1 MKAENLI
8 HHICVDLVIEIRI
21 LVFVIFYL
29 LNIYMLT
36 SQNNS
41 LKYLVIAALC
51 FSFLSCARSM
61 NPDVERGSLYQFQDG
76 YPEVRMTAIG
86 LLDAQDNPFISVTS
100 EIVYGSLVYRTIE
113 GQTFAQV
120 TIEIR
125 VNEKEGDYSKSSRDQ
140 LDILTENSDNYT
152 NQEVFSYEK
161 KLDVEPGNYDIEVS
175 VTDNSSGRTVVR
187 NTSTLIP
194 DPESPVTNLTS
205 IRLSGKIADQKN
217 RQFSPITTYDVPSRL
232 DSLKF
237 DFQVTNNDMDDPL
250 TVNAS
255 LLKFEADTTA
265 ARRLS
270 YNNYSSS
277 SIQYQGVDVRDPEE
291 IDSNVR
297 LLDQAGSV
305 LIEYKYDLLER
316 GNYRFEVETVDQEGE
331 TIYRA
336 RDFAVKS
343 NNYPSVAS
351 AREMAA
357 PLIYIMDDD
366 NHEEMMSIS
375 DPDSLKEAIDRFWLS
390 NVGSQN
396 RARSVITMYYERVE
410 QANKQ
415 FSNFKEGWKTDMGM
429 IYILFGPPW
438 YVDRTLNR
446 MQWSYSYDRNDPRR
460 NFYFERN
467 RIPNEYYPFNHY
479 VVQRSQSYFNLI
491 YQQTEL
497 WRTGRILEANL

>member
-1 MKAENLI
+1 MA
-8 HHICVDLVIEIRI
+8 I
-21 LVFVIFYL
+21 L
-29 LNIYMLT
+29 
-36 SQNNS
+36 NNTY
-41 LKYLVIAALC
+41 LKYFTFAALC
-51 FSFLSCARSM
+51 FSLLSCARSM
-61 NPDVERGSLYQFQDG
+61 NPDVERGSMYQFQDG
-76 YPEVRMTAIG
+76 YPEVRMSAIG
-86 LLDAQDNPFISVTS
+86 LLDEQDSPFVSVNT
-100 EIVYGSLVYRTIE
+100 EIVFGSLVYRTIE
-113 GQTFAQV
+113 DRTFAQV
-120 TIEIR
+120 TVEIR
-125 VNEKEGDYSKSSRDQ
+125 VNEKEGNFSTSSRDQ
-140 LDILTENSDNYT
+140 LDVLSNDANSYN

-194 DPESPVTNLTS
+194 DPENPVTNLTS
-205 IRLSGKIADQKN
+205 IRLSGKMVGQGDSRFN
-217 RQFSPITTYDVPSRL
+217 TITTYDVPSRI

-250 TVNAS
+250 VVNAS
-255 LLKFEADTTA
+255 LLKFESDTTA

-297 LLDQAGSV
+297 MLDQPGSV
-305 LIEYKYDLLER
+305 LIEFKYELLDR
-316 GNYRFEVETVDQEGE
+316 GNYRFEIETEDQQGE

-336 RDFAVKS
+336 RDFAIKAK
-343 NNYPSVAS
+343 NYPSVAS
-351 AREMAA
+351 SREMAE
-357 PLIYIMDDD
+357 PLIYIMNEK
-366 NHEEMMSIS
+366 NHEEMMNIS

-390 NVGSQN
+390 NVGSQS
-396 RARSVITMYYERVE
+396 RARSVINLYYERVE

-446 MQWSYSYDRNDPRR
+446 MQWSYSYDRSDPRR
-460 NFYFERN
+460 NFFFERN

-479 VVQRSQSYFNLI
+479 IVQRSQSYFNLV

-497 WRTGRILEANL
+497 WRSGRILEANL

>member
-1 MKAENLI
+1 MI
-8 HHICVDLVIEIRI
+8 IP
-21 LVFVIFYL
+21 Y
-29 LNIYMLT
+29 
-36 SQNNS
+36 NS
-41 LKYLVIAALC
+41 FLKYIAITAL
-51 FSFLSCARSM
+51 SISLLSCARSM
-61 NPDVERGSLYQFQDG
+61 NPDVERGSMYQFQDG

-86 LLDAQDNPFISVTS
+86 LLDEQDNPYISMTS
-100 EIVYGSLVYRTIE
+100 EIVYGSLIYRTVDE
-113 GQTFAQV
+113 QTFAQV

-125 VNEKEGDYSKSSRDQ
+125 INEKEGDYSETSRDQ
-140 LDILTENSDNYT
+140 LDILTEDSSDYQ
-152 NQEVFSYEK
+152 NQEVFSYQKRLEVQPG
-161 KLDVEPGNYDIEVS
+161 DYEVEIS

-187 NTSTLIP
+187 NTETLIP

-205 IRLSGKIADQKN
+205 IRLSGKIMGQNSGK
-217 RQFSPITTYDVPSRL
+217 FTPTTTYDVPSRV

-237 DFQVTNNDMDDPL
+237 EFQVTNNDMEDPL

-255 LLKFEADTTA
+255 LLRFEADTTA

-270 YNNYSSS
+270 FNNYSSS
-277 SIQYQGVDVRDPEE
+277 SIQYQGIDVRDPEE

-297 LLDQAGSV
+297 RLDQAGSV
-305 LIEYKYDLLER
+305 LIEFKYDLLDR
-316 GNYRFEVETVDQEGE
+316 GNYRFEVETVDQQGE

-336 RDFAVKS
+336 RDFSVKS

-351 AREMAA
+351 SREMAG
-357 PLIYIMDDD
+357 PLIYIMDRD
-366 NHEEMMSIS
+366 NHEEMMNIS

-390 NVGSQN
+390 NVGSQS
-396 RARSVITMYYERVE
+396 RARSVINLYYERVE

-438 YVDRTLNR
+438 YVNRTLNR

-467 RIPNEYYPFNHY
+467 RC
-479 VVQRSQSYFNLI
+479 
-491 YQQTEL
+491 TE
-497 WRTGRILEANL
+497 

>member
-1 MKAENLI
+1 MT
-8 HHICVDLVIEIRI
+8 
-21 LVFVIFYL
+21 
-29 LNIYMLT
+29 T
-36 SQNNS
+36 SQIRL
-41 LKYLVIAALC
+41 LKYTLIAALGI
-51 FSFLSCARSM
+51 SLLSCARSM
-61 NPDVERGSLYQFQDG
+61 NPDVERGSMYQFQDG
-76 YPEVRMTAIG
+76 YPEVRMDAIG
-86 LLDAQDNPFISVTS
+86 LLDERDNSYISVTS
-100 EIVYGSLVYRTIE
+100 EIVYGSLVYRTVE
-113 GQTFAQV
+113 GQTFAQI

-125 VNEKEGDYSKSSRDQ
+125 VNEIEGNYSETSRDQ
-140 LDILTENSDNYT
+140 LDILSKDSSGYQ
-152 NQEVFSYEK
+152 NQEVFSYQK
-161 KLDVEPGNYDIEVS
+161 QLDVEPGNYEVEVS

-187 NTSTLIP
+187 KTETLIP

-205 IRLSGKIADQKN
+205 IRLSGKIVGQN
-217 RQFSPITTYDVPSRL
+217 NGTYTPITTYDVPSRL

-237 DFQVTNNDMDDPL
+237 VFQVTNNDMADPL
-250 TVNAS
+250 SVSAS
-255 LLKFEADTTA
+255 LLRFEADTTA

-277 SIQYQGVDVRDPEE
+277 SIQYKGVDVRDTEE

-297 LLDQAGSV
+297 RLDQAGSV
-305 LIEYKYDLLER
+305 LIEFKYDLLER
-316 GNYRFEVETVDQEGE
+316 GNYRFEVETTDQQGE

-343 NNYPSVAS
+343 DNYPSVATS
-351 AREMAA
+351 REMAA
-357 PLIYIMDDD
+357 PLIYIMDRD
-366 NHEEMMSIS
+366 NHEEMMNLS
-375 DPDSLKEAIDRFWLS
+375 DPDSLKDAIDRFWLS

-396 RARSVITMYYERVE
+396 RARSVINLYYERVE

-467 RIPNEYYPFNHY
+467 RVPNEYFPFNHY
-479 VVQRSQSYFNLI
+479 IVQRSQSYFNLV

-497 WRTGRILEANL
+497 WRSGAILESNL

>member
-1 MKAENLI
+1 M
-8 HHICVDLVIEIRI
+8 
-21 LVFVIFYL
+21 
-29 LNIYMLT
+29 T
-36 SQNNS
+36 SFHYS
-41 LKYLVIAALC
+41 FLKYIAIAALGI
-51 FSFLSCARSM
+51 SLLSCARSM
-61 NPDVERGSLYQFQDG
+61 NPDVERGSMYQFQDG

-86 LLDAQDNPFISVTS
+86 LLDEQDNPYISVTS
-100 EIVYGSLVYRTIE
+100 EIVYGSLVYRTVE
-113 GQTFAQV
+113 EQTFAQV

-125 VNEKEGDYSKSSRDQ
+125 INEKEGDYSKSSRDQ
-140 LDILTENSDNYT
+140 LDILTEDTNGYQ
-152 NQEVFSYEK
+152 NQEVFSYQKE
-161 KLDVEPGNYDIEVS
+161 LDVQPGDFEVEVS

-187 NTSTLIP
+187 NTETLIP

-205 IRLSGKIADQKN
+205 IRLSGKVADQN
-217 RQFSPITTYDVPSRL
+217 NGRYNPITTYDAPSRL

-237 DFQVTNNDMDDPL
+237 EFQVTNNDMKDPL

-255 LLKFEADTTA
+255 LLRFEADTTA

-277 SIQYQGVDVRDPEE
+277 SIQYQGIDVRDPEE

-297 LLDQAGSV
+297 RLDQAGSV
-305 LIEYKYDLLER
+305 LIEFKYDLLDR
-316 GNYRFEVETVDQEGE
+316 GNYRFEVETVDQQGE

-336 RDFAVKS
+336 RDFAIKS
-343 NNYPSVAS
+343 KNYPSVAT

-357 PLIYIMDDD
+357 PLAYIM
-366 NHEEMMSIS
+366 NEGNYEEMMSIS
-375 DPDSLKEAIDRFWLS
+375 NPDSLKEAIDRFWLS

-396 RARSVITMYYERVE
+396 KARSVINLYYERVE

-460 NFYFERN
+460 NFFFERN

-497 WRTGRILEANL
+497 WRSGAILESNL